1 MHDFE
6 TVSFA
11 TVRLNFAD
19 SVYRCDFKG
28 CARKKVATNE
38 RVRKVTTDGD
48 FNELARESQQAE
60 NEMEFLNG
68 WQCLNGRAG

>member
-6 TVSFA
+6 TISFTSVKLSFA
-11 TVRLNFAD
+11 G
-19 SVYRCDFKG
+19 SVYGCDFNG

-38 RVRKVTTDGD
+38 RVGKVTTDGD
-48 FNELARESQQAE
+48 FNELARESKQAE

-68 WQCLNGRAG
+68 WQCLNRRAR